1 MGFLDFFKRES
12 AEPSQPS
19 AGDDVQRARARAR
32 QRLIGATVLIAA
44 GVIGLPM
51 IFDTAPRPVAVGIP
65 IEIPAKDGAAPL
77 VAPPP
82 AAKPAATQRAELPP
96 EARDERGSDGGQKS
110 AAAVTAKTEQP
121 KVEPKSEAKPE
132 SKPATEAKAAPPKA
146 DAQRAAALLE
156 GRDAAPAKAPAAAK
170 TEAPKASSAAEGRFV
185 VQVGAFAETD
195 SAREARLKVE
205 KLGLKTYTQVVE
217 TKDGK
222 RIRVRV
228 GPYEGRADAEKAAGQ
243 IRSAGL
249 TASVLTL

>member
-1 MGFLDFFKRES
+1 MGLLDFFKRQAS
-12 AEPSQPS
+12 EPSQPS
-19 AGDDVQRARARAR
+19 AGDEVQRARTRAR
-32 QRLIGATVLIAA
+32 QRLIGAAVLVAI

-77 VAPPP
+77 TPPP
-82 AAKPAATQRAELPP
+82 AAKPAAAQRAELPP
-96 EARDERGSDGGQKS
+96 ETRDEPASKP
-110 AAAVTAKTEQP
+110 AAVAAKTES
-121 KVEPKSEAKPE
+121 KSEPKAEPKP
-132 SKPATEAKAAPPKA
+132 EAKAAEPKPQPPKA
-146 DAQRAAALLE
+146 DSQRAAALLE
-156 GRDAAPAKAPAAAK
+156 GRDATSAKTEPAKA
-170 TEAPKASSAAEGRFV
+170 ASSAEGRFV

-228 GPYEGRADAEKAAGQ
+228 GPYDGRADAEKAAGQ
-243 IRSAGL
+243 IRSAGM